1 MAYFERKR
9 ILALSGL
16 TTNKARDIVLRIIIE
31 YSSLKGFCTR
41 PPLPR
46 AKTRVNLI
54 VVYSVKRSYLHMPQI
69 AGLGCA
75 YRIGSC

>member
-31 YSSLKGFCTR
+31 YSSFKGFCT
-41 PPLPR
+41 PLPP

-54 VVYSVKRSYLHMPQI
+54 VIYSVKRGYLHMPQI

-75 YRIGSC
+75 YRIGLC